1 MKSLENEVKTLQA
14 TIVELNKRLIALES
28 ASTRGE
34 VNQAQD
40 SQDGPSSVPK
50 EADDDD
56 DFDLFGTDEV
66 NYQ

>member
-1 MKSLENEVKTLQA
+1 MKTLQA

-28 ASTRGE
+28 TSTRGE
-34 VNQAQD
+34 ENQARE

-50 EADDDD
+50 KADDDDDD

-66 NYQ
+66 SHQ